1 MAQHS
6 TAVQGFRWVCFYPM
20 AVFIDPPLWP
30 AHGTLFSHLISDTSL
45 AELHAFAASA
55 GISERAFDIDHYDV
69 PARRYRR
76 LAELGAQEVDGGTLV
91 RVLIASGLRV
101 PARRR
106 PDRIRRSL
114 LARWEQT
121 LQGTSRLGVGLL
133 DRWSEPHRRYHTA
146 EHLLDVLEA
155 LDLLFNEDDDAD
167 TRLHARLAAWFHD
180 AVYNGRAGE
189 DEEASAA
196 LAESLL
202 EGVVDGRAEVMRLVL
217 LTITHSPQAGDRP
230 AELLCDADLAV
241 LGRAPGGYRRYLAA
255 IRAEYAHVPDPEF
268 ARGRAAVVD
277 RLLSLD
283 PLYRTTEGR
292 RLWAAKAQQNLSAEA
307 AALR

>member
-1 MAQHS
+1 
-6 TAVQGFRWVCFYPM
+6 M
-20 AVFIDPPLWP
+20 AVYIDPPLWP

-55 GISERAFDIDHYDV
+55 GIPERAFDIDHYDV

-76 LAELGAQEVDGGTLV
+76 LAELGAHEVDGGTLV

-114 LARWEQT
+114 LTRWEQT
-121 LQGTSRLGVGLL
+121 LPGTPHLGAEVLG
-133 DRWSEPHRRYHTA
+133 RWSEPHRRYHTP

-155 LDLLFNEDDDAD
+155 LDLLFTDNDDAD

-189 DEEASAA
+189 DEEASAV
-196 LAESLL
+196 LAGSLL
-202 EGVVDGRAEVMRLVL
+202 EGIVEGRAEVMRLVL
-217 LTITHSPQAGDRP
+217 LTTTHAPQEGDRP

-255 IRAEYAHVPDPEF
+255 VREEYAHVPDPEF

-277 RLLSLD
+277 RLSSLD
-283 PLYRTTEGR
+283 PLYRTAEGR
-292 RLWAAKAQQNLSAEA
+292 CLWAAKAQQNLSAEA